1 MSVAARL
8 QKLREQSSLSQP
20 AMAASIGIN
29 VNTWINYVTGKIF
42 PSGKALHALA
52 LKHHV
57 SIDYLLFGFKES
69 LPEGELMSLFRRV
82 HELDEEEQRIVI
94 EVLES
99 IIFRYQMRKGK
110 APENSQ
116 IADNSET
123 HEIINIEENG
133 VGVGVGV
140 GDNKELSLANRKINV
155 HEENARVLAH
165 AFDNDLII
173 NARKVLSI
181 NIGTIEK
188 E

>member
-82 HELDEEEQRIVI
+82 HELDKEEQKIVV

-99 IIFRYQMRKGK
+99 IIFRYQMKKGK
-110 APENSQ
+110 APENSL

-133 VGVGVGV
+133 VGDGD

>member
-8 QKLREQSSLSQP
+8 QKIREQSSLSQP

-99 IIFRYQMRKGK
+99 IIFRYQMMKGK
-110 APENSQ
+110 APENSL

-123 HEIINIEENG
+123 HEIVNIEENG
-133 VGVGVGV
+133 DGV